1 MPSDLAAILPTD
13 KRDTERAEAIVALG
27 FPAVEPILST
37 LLEWMQDINWP
48 VAQVLA
54 PFLANIGGPLAPHV
68 RPILQTDD
76 DIWKYWILDCI
87 VAKSPELR
95 TLLRTDLERLSTAPT
110 QGERAEELD
119 SLAKAILS

>member
-1 MPSDLAAILPTD
+1 MPSDLAAILPTN

-27 FPAVEPILST
+27 FPTVEPILST

-87 VAKSPELR
+87 IKRCLGPILSVC
-95 TLLRTDLERLSTAPT
+95 LLRRLEVNKPK
-110 QGERAEELD
+110 
-119 SLAKAILS
+119 SLIVLPRQS